1 MADSFRRPTR
11 LKTISS
17 NIDYIMCIDENG
29 SEALLKQA
37 EAFIENNNSVPID
50 DKYLTIT
57 GVIFTRSDYSN
68 TYFEIEQLKKK
79 YWKDGLFNN
88 GIAVCF
94 HSCDIR
100 RKKPPF
106 DDNSINRNAFLNDLT
121 EVLENTQC
129 KIISSSIN
137 VENYIKSGKY
147 HYDIYNTAI
156 QFLIERYIYAT
167 KNGKKGIIVLESRD
181 QKQDKKILENINR
194 LFENGTTIIKAK
206 EFKEKVI
213 GSYAIGLICTN
224 EPDTLYAIK
233 KNSPLIIG
241 YGEDENYIAS
251 DIIALSQYTTK
262 YIVLS
267 DGDYA
272 KLDSNHVHVYDN
284 NGKSVEREIKT
295 FISDGEIISKNGYEH
310 YMLKEIAGNTTL
322 ENHLFYLT
330 PLKHLL
336 TNIISV
342 HSITL

>member
-11 LKTISS
+11 LKTIPS

-129 KIISSSIN
+129 KVISSSIN

-194 LFENGTTIIKAK
+194 LFENGTNIIKAK

-213 GSYAIGLICTN
+213 GVYFNKKWNKSKTHTYAGLEIADLFSYPIHKYVKHKEKDLAFKTIEKKLDKG
-224 EPDTLYAIK
+224 IK
-233 KNSPLIIG
+233 KG
-241 YGEDENYIAS
+241 
-251 DIIALSQYTTK
+251 
-262 YIVLS
+262 
-267 DGDYA
+267 
-272 KLDSNHVHVYDN
+272 
-284 NGKSVEREIKT
+284 IKI
-295 FISDGEIISKNGYEH
+295 F
-310 YMLKEIAGNTTL
+310 
-322 ENHLFYLT
+322 
-330 PLKHLL
+330 P
-336 TNIISV
+336 
-342 HSITL
+342 